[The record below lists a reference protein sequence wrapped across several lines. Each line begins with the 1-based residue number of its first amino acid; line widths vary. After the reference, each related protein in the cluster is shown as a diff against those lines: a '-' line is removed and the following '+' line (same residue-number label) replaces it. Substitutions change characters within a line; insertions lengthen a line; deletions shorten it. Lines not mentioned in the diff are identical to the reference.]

1 MTNPFI
7 HLQHGQ
13 TTHLLE
19 DDHFGVADHLWRS
32 NEIDA
37 LTLAWATQR
46 PLLVRGEAGCGK
58 SQLARAAAAVLRA
71 QNDRVE
77 LVYEVIHP
85 RFEAL
90 DLLYRIDTIERLA
103 DAELVHVDPAIFDRT
118 GAKYVKHGAMWR
130 AFNAQNHCGQSV
142 LLIDEIDK
150 ADSDI
155 PNALLEVMGN
165 RSFSLPAAG
174 ASKTLKVN
182 RLPLIVVTTNEER
195 ELPVAFLRRCV
206 VLNQNPPK
214 DDNTEDFLS
223 WLIERGT
230 VHSRLTIAVQPRR
243 WAAEQVLADRLVAKP
258 LGLGR
263 VGLAEY
269 VDLLT
274 ALHDLTREASDEV
287 RESEQTGWLKRL
299 NQYALV
305 KGADQ
310 DQARSPVAALMNAG

>member
-7 HLQHGQ
+7 HLQHGDE
-13 TTHLLE
+13 TLLKK
-19 DDHFGVADHLWRS
+19 DDRFGEANHLWSS

-58 SQLARAAAAVLRA
+58 SQLARAAAAVLKA
-71 QNDRVE
+71 KNDQIE

-90 DLLYRIDTIERLA
+90 DLLYRVDTIERLA
-103 DAELVHVDPAIFDRT
+103 DAELVRVDPDIFDRT
-118 GAKYVKHGAMWR
+118 GVKYVEHGAIWR
-130 AFNAQNHCGQSV
+130 AFDAQNQCGQSV

-165 RSFSLPAAG
+165 RSFSLPAAYE
-174 ASKTLKVN
+174 AKTLKVN
-182 RLPLIVVTTNEER
+182 RLPLIVITTNEER
-195 ELPVAFLRRCV
+195 ELPLAFLRRCV

-214 DDNTEDFLS
+214 DDDKEAFLN
-223 WLIERGT
+223 WLLKRGA
-230 VHSRLTIAVQPRR
+230 VHTRLTIAEQPRR

-269 VDLLT
+269 LDLLT
-274 ALHDLTREASDEV
+274 ALHDLTRDALPEVLEA
-287 RESEQTGWLKRL
+287 EQTRWLKRL
-299 NQYALV
+299 NQFALV

-310 DQARSPVAALMNAG
+310 DQARPPVAALMNAD

>member
-7 HLQHGQ
+7 HLQHGDE
-13 TTHLLE
+13 TLLDE
-19 DDHFGVADHLWRS
+19 DDRFGQANHLWSS

-58 SQLARAAAAVLRA
+58 SQLARAAAAVLMAKNA
-71 QNDRVE
+71 QVE

-130 AFNAQNHCGQSV
+130 AFDAQNQCGQSV

-165 RSFSLPAAG
+165 RSFSLPSAG
-174 ASKTLKVN
+174 ESKTLKVS

-195 ELPVAFLRRCV
+195 ELPLAFLRRCV

-214 DDNTEDFLS
+214 DDDREAFLS
-223 WLIERGT
+223 WLISRGA
-230 VHSRLTIAVQPRR
+230 VHTRLTIEKKPRR

-274 ALHDLTREASDEV
+274 ALHDLTREASDEA
-287 RESEQTGWLKRL
+287 RESEQTQWLKRL

-310 DQARSPVAALMNAG
+310 DQKRSPVPELVNAD

>member
-7 HLQHGQ
+7 ALTEGLQ
-13 TTHLLE
+13 TPLPT
-19 DDHFGVADHLWRS
+19 DDRFGDAAHLWS
-32 NEIDA
+32 QPEIDA

-58 SQLARAAAAVLRA
+58 SQLARAAAAVLKSTSP
-71 QNDRVE
+71 VE

-90 DLLYRIDTIERLA
+90 ELLYRMDTIERLA
-103 DAELVHVDPAIFDRT
+103 DAELARIDSSAFDRT
-118 GAKYVKHGAMWR
+118 GEKYLKKGAMWR
-130 AFNAQNHCGQSV
+130 SFEAQKSGSAV

-155 PNALLEVMGN
+155 PNALLDVMGN
-165 RSFSLPAAG
+165 RSFSVPCAQGPQAM
-174 ASKTLKVN
+174 KFT

-195 ELPVAFLRRCV
+195 ELPLAFLRRCV
-206 VLNQNPPK
+206 VLNQNPPA
-214 DDNTEDFLS
+214 DSDPDAFLD
-223 WLIERGT
+223 WLVKRGAVHTQLHIEER
-230 VHSRLTIAVQPRR
+230 PRW
-243 WAAEQVLADRLVAKP
+243 WAADQVLADRLAAKP

-269 VDLLT
+269 IDLLT
-274 ALHDLTREASDEV
+274 ALHDLTRETAPEQ
-287 RESEQTGWLKRL
+287 REAEQTRWLKRL

-310 DQARSPVAALMNAG
+310 DQARPPVASLASA